1 MRRMQF
7 NRTFMASNSTS
18 IARKARAKAEADFAT
33 WLMMAKLGSFD
44 DLPSNAQEALTN
56 YRTRLD
62 QMSET
67 ESKMLAVREVY
78 GRYYSELG
86 GAGTAPELEARDAST
101 DDNVVRFQKPRK
113 SQSPPSAARGSTEPR
128 TRRPVPALLIFA
140 GMVAVIAAFKLL
152 AN

>member
-1 MRRMQF
+1 
-7 NRTFMASNSTS
+7 MASSSTS

-44 DLPSNAQEALTN
+44 DLPPNAQEVLMN

-62 QMSET
+62 RMSET
-67 ESKMLAVREVY
+67 ESTKLAILEVY

-86 GAGTAPELEARDAST
+86 GEGTAPELKARSAPT
-101 DDNVVRFQKPRK
+101 DDNVVRFQTRRK
-113 SQSPPSAARGSTEPR
+113 SRSAPPAVRGSTQPT
-128 TRRPVPALLIFA
+128 TRRRVPALLIFA

-152 AN
+152 VD

>member
-1 MRRMQF
+1 
-7 NRTFMASNSTS
+7 MAPSSKS

-62 QMSET
+62 QMSEA
-67 ESKMLAVREVY
+67 ESKVLAVCEVY

-86 GAGTAPELEARDAST
+86 GAGTAPELEARAAPT
-101 DDNVVRFQKPRK
+101 EDNVVRFQKPPRK
-113 SQSPPSAARGSTEPR
+113 PQSPPSAARGSNQPKTG
-128 TRRPVPALLIFA
+128 RPVPALLIFA

>member
-1 MRRMQF
+1 M
-7 NRTFMASNSTS
+7 MASRPSIK
-18 IARKARAKAEADFAT
+18 IARKAHFKAEADFAT

-86 GAGTAPELEARDAST
+86 GAGTAPELEARSPST
-101 DDNVVRFQKPRK
+101 DDNVVRFQKPRNP
-113 SQSPPSAARGSTEPR
+113 Q
-128 TRRPVPALLIFA
+128 
-140 GMVAVIAAFKLL
+140 
-152 AN
+152 